1 MKVEGNKRKS
11 WKKETNWYHNQVNNS
26 LNKNII
32 LSSVQKL
39 ASYHVFGIMYCKTSV
54 FHSMNL
60 EISNFL
66 GQLVKPKFLFLVQ
79 KPKFLITTTQ
89 FLRQK
94 KSVQQFFSNHNF
106 YFLVN
111 MVFYTII
118 NMVIYC
124 FSMLFTSARFFFF
137 PDRNCCNPSLLWN
150 RIPCYHFFHYSKRF
164 LDFVVKIVDHMKDS
178 HITGCK
184 EKFRKIWEK
193 LHKRLLS

>member
-1 MKVEGNKRKS
+1 
-11 WKKETNWYHNQVNNS
+11 
-26 LNKNII
+26 
-32 LSSVQKL
+32 
-39 ASYHVFGIMYCKTSV
+39 MYCKTSV

-137 PDRNCCNPSLLWN
+137 LIEIVAIRV
-150 RIPCYHFFHYSKRF
+150 CYEIGFHAITFFII
-164 LDFVVKIVDHMKDS
+164 VKGFWI
-178 HITGCK
+178 
-184 EKFRKIWEK
+184 
-193 LHKRLLS
+193 L